1 MGLLAGLRFA
11 VQRWRG
17 SARRSCSHLDQIR
30 DVRPASTGCQPCLAI
45 GDSWVH
51 LRMCMTDGEVLCCDS
66 SKNKHASRHARE
78 HAPMHQIIRSVEPG
92 EDWLWCYADQ
102 TLVAPSSPGV

>member
-1 MGLLAGLRFA
+1 MGLLENLRFA
-11 VQRWRG
+11 VQRRCG
-17 SARRSCSHLDQIR
+17 PAGRSCSHLGQIR
-30 DVRPASTGCQPCLAI
+30 DVRPASTSCQPCLAL

-102 TLVAPSSPGV
+102 TLLAPSSRGV

>member
-1 MGLLAGLRFA
+1 MTAITGDTC
-11 VQRWRG
+11 
-17 SARRSCSHLDQIR
+17 SASPRTNAAYSLTSATT
-30 DVRPASTGCQPCLAI
+30 VSSTGSVTRRRTRATAI
-45 GDSWVH
+45 H

-78 HAPMHQIIRSVEPG
+78 HAPLHQIIRSVEPG

>member
-1 MGLLAGLRFA
+1 
-11 VQRWRG
+11 
-17 SARRSCSHLDQIR
+17 
-30 DVRPASTGCQPCLAI
+30 
-45 GDSWVH
+45 
-51 LRMCMTDGEVLCCDS
+51 MTDGEVLCCDS

-78 HAPMHQIIRSVEPG
+78 HAPMHQIIWSVEPG